1 MERKK
6 MTKNNIIR
14 EDAPLLNDYIFK
26 RTFTKGSPNGILKD
40 FLEAVLDMKLRN
52 VEVLNAEIP
61 KDILEEKGS
70 VLDIRAK
77 LND

>member
-1 MERKK
+1 

-40 FLEAVLDMKLRN
+40 FFKAVLDMKLRN